1 MEKTIRD
8 WQEIANSFAAAVG
21 EIKDDLEEIEKRGEY
36 DPLML
41 FDLYQKID
49 DLGNGVDDL
58 IRNMIVSESKS

>member
-8 WQEIANSFAAAVG
+8 WQEIANAFAAAVG

-49 DLGNGVDDL
+49 DLGDGVDEM